1 MNTHARS
8 ALTPTIKKIYRESCL
23 DVTDVRGLL
32 GLLLVDGS
40 LVHYRSPSGGYI
52 QMTITA
58 GLSESAYLEEK
69 VKEFKSFSLREHRSC
84 LTAQPSVRTA
94 SRPPCFVFRAS
105 TNKLRPVYNLL
116 YPAGERQ
123 ITQPVLDILGA
134 QAAAWCWAESAV
146 LGKRGG
152 AKLSRVGNTRAEAMR
167 LNAWLELLT
176 GARGEVKDYRKRPRL
191 SFGPKETQKVQS
203 ALMQYAP
210 TSRIHLFTGEV
221 PDVSAIRC
229 SRTELLHGGGD
240 SWVAGTEAEALVGN
254 HQTRD

>member
-1 MNTHARS
+1 MNTHAGS

-58 GLSESAYLEEK
+58 GVKESAYLEEK
-69 VKEFKSFSLREHRSC
+69 VAEFKSFFPTRAAIAPYSTAKRANGKQTTVLR
-84 LTAQPSVRTA
+84 
-94 SRPPCFVFRAS
+94 FRAS

-146 LGKRGG
+146 IGKRGG

-167 LNAWLELLT
+167 LNTWLELLT
-176 GARGEVKDYRKRPRL
+176 GARGEVKVYRKRPRL
-191 SFGPKETQKVQS
+191 SFDPQQTKKVQA
-203 ALMQYAP
+203 ALIQYAP
-210 TSRIHLFTGEV
+210 KSRIHLFTGEV
-221 PDVSAIRC
+221 PDVSAIRS
-229 SRTELLHGGGD
+229 SRTELLLGSGD
-240 SWVAGTEAEALVGN
+240 TGIARAEAETLVGN
-254 HQTRD
+254 HSA

>member
-1 MNTHARS
+1 MPYS
-8 ALTPTIKKIYRESCL
+8 
-23 DVTDVRGLL
+23 
-32 GLLLVDGS
+32 
-40 LVHYRSPSGGYI
+40 
-52 QMTITA
+52 TA
-58 GLSESAYLEEK
+58 KRANGK
-69 VKEFKSFSLREHRSC
+69 QTTVLR
-84 LTAQPSVRTA
+84 
-94 SRPPCFVFRAS
+94 FRAS

-176 GARGEVKDYRKRPRL
+176 GARGEVKGLPKASHVFHLVQRRPR
-191 SFGPKETQKVQS
+191 KVQE

-210 TSRIHLFTGEV
+210 RA
-221 PDVSAIRC
+221 VSTYSPERCLMSAQFVARVLSYCMGVGTLGLRGQKQRPWLEIIRPE
-229 SRTELLHGGGD
+229 TEKPYI
-240 SWVAGTEAEALVGN
+240 N
-254 HQTRD
+254 HQLKTLRELPPRESSTTSGMCCPLTAFMTEIACVFAAMSCIAPMS

>member
-1 MNTHARS
+1 MNTHAES

-58 GLSESAYLEEK
+58 GVKESAYLEEK
-69 VKEFKSFSLREHRSC
+69 VAEFKSFFPTRAAIAPYSTAKRANGKQTTVLR
-84 LTAQPSVRTA
+84 
-94 SRPPCFVFRAS
+94 FRAS

-146 LGKRGG
+146 IGKRGG

-167 LNAWLELLT
+167 LNTWLELLT
-176 GARGEVKDYRKRPRL
+176 GARGEVKVYRKRPRL
-191 SFGPKETQKVQS
+191 SLDPQQTKKVQA
-203 ALMQYAP
+203 ALIQYAP
-210 TSRIHLFTGEV
+210 KSRIHLFTGEV
-221 PDVSAIRC
+221 PDVSAIRS
-229 SRTELLHGGGD
+229 SRTELLLGSGD
-240 SWVAGTEAEALVGN
+240 TGIARAEAETLVGN
-254 HQTRD
+254 HSA

>member
-1 MNTHARS
+1 
-8 ALTPTIKKIYRESCL
+8 
-23 DVTDVRGLL
+23 
-32 GLLLVDGS
+32 
-40 LVHYRSPSGGYI
+40 
-52 QMTITA
+52 MTITA
-58 GLSESAYLEEK
+58 GLNESAYLEEK
-69 VKEFKSFSLREHRSC
+69 VKEFKSFFPTRAQIVPYSTAKRANGKQTTVLR
-84 LTAQPSVRTA
+84 
-94 SRPPCFVFRAS
+94 FRAS
-105 TNKLRPVYNLL
+105 TNRLRPVYNLL

-221 PDVSAIRC
+221 PDVSTIRC

-254 HQTRD
+254 HQARD

>member
-1 MNTHARS
+1 M
-8 ALTPTIKKIYRESCL
+8 

-69 VKEFKSFSLREHRSC
+69 VKEFKSFFPTRAQIVPYSTAKRANGKQTTVLR
-84 LTAQPSVRTA
+84 
-94 SRPPCFVFRAS
+94 FRAS

-221 PDVSAIRC
+221 PDVSTIRC